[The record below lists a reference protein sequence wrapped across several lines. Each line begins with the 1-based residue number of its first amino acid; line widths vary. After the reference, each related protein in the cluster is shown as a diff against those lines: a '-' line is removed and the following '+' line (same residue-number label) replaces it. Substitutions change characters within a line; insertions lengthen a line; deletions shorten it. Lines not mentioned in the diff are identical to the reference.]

1 MQVLYG
7 QLYEREWGTM
17 IPIYNKPVKPFSPIR
32 NITNIP
38 YVTEVNPQNGNLYV
52 IGEYGNE
59 IIEYNRKDGSSK
71 LIYKIPEVEAKSYIN
86 NLKFDSN
93 NNIIFCGITLNPD
106 LAAKATYSSRP
117 IQIPF
122 SKGYSYIAKIDL
134 KGNLK
139 WLSYFYAIPRNTLSI
154 TIDKKDNIYVL
165 NKRPKDENLLT
176 PAFQKK
182 GDINSNIP
190 YQDVITKLN
199 GRGKHKWST
208 FYSQDGSLING
219 IMASDK
225 GIYVYGTHL
234 SNNPS
239 SNYFGT
245 SDSFMETTSGKV
257 NNTSMVFLSK
267 FGFDGERIWSTYFGD
282 QKSEIPYP
290 INNIGAN
297 YNNIAVINDDVYFIT
312 SHNNNRNISQKR
324 NNLATNDVFLDKPLF
339 STENYT
345 LSKFSGN
352 GDRKWTTYLHLP
364 GFLFKSTDNS
374 KLFISTTSYDKNTY
388 HSLVTQDSNQLK
400 RQGTQDVYTYTLS
413 LDGKK
418 VEYETF
424 YGYEGNDVGYSIP
437 TINGYYTI
445 GYATNYSHKE
455 SLFATDKAILNEFTH
470 IGGDIYVGNFLGYFS
485 NIKRK

>member
-1 MQVLYG
+1 MKTKTLIISLFFMQVLYG

-38 YVTEVNPQNGNLYV
+38 YVTEVNSQNGNLYV

-106 LAAKATYSSRP
+106 LAAKAPYSSRP

-297 YNNIAVINDDVYFIT
+297 YNNIA
-312 SHNNNRNISQKR
+312 
-324 NNLATNDVFLDKPLF
+324 
-339 STENYT
+339 
-345 LSKFSGN
+345 
-352 GDRKWTTYLHLP
+352 
-364 GFLFKSTDNS
+364 
-374 KLFISTTSYDKNTY
+374 
-388 HSLVTQDSNQLK
+388 
-400 RQGTQDVYTYTLS
+400 
-413 LDGKK
+413 
-418 VEYETF
+418 
-424 YGYEGNDVGYSIP
+424 
-437 TINGYYTI
+437 
-445 GYATNYSHKE
+445 
-455 SLFATDKAILNEFTH
+455 
-470 IGGDIYVGNFLGYFS
+470 
-485 NIKRK
+485 